1 MYLTDPKDGKKSVT
15 LTFVVT
21 SFLLFAGFAC
31 AGALGHAQNV
41 NSLSELFYASAA
53 LYFGR
58 RVKVGSK
65 TFEMNQ
71 GNDNETN

>member
-15 LTFVVT
+15 LTFLVIT
-21 SFLLFAGFAC
+21 FILFAGFAG
-31 AGALGHAQNV
+31 AGALGYTKDV
-41 NSLSELFYASAA
+41 NSLSELFYACAA

-58 RVKVGSK
+58 RVKVGTK

-71 GNDNETN
+71 DEK